1 MNMPQMNCLVT
12 GVGGQGTVLT
22 SRLIG
27 AAALAR
33 GCNVRGTETIGMAQ
47 RGGSVV
53 SHIRFGGGGIHS
65 PLIPPGRADL
75 VIAFESAEA
84 LRTLPFLAP
93 GGSMLVLNRGI
104 APAGAAIKNAP
115 YDPAC
120 FTGELR
126 KVLDPSRLA
135 IIDSEDLIRRCG
147 SARVINTALL
157 GFAAQKFLPFTLEE
171 LSSVL
176 KDRLP
181 DRYVQMNEQALR
193 AGAEL
198 GRPQ

>member
-1 MNMPQMNCLVT
+1 MNMPPMNCLIT
-12 GVGGQGTVLT
+12 GVGGQGTVLI

-53 SHIRFGGGGIHS
+53 SHIRFGGGPIHS

-104 APAGAAIKNAP
+104 VPAGAPEKSP
-115 YDPAC
+115 SHDPAR
-120 FTGELR
+120 FIEELQ
-126 KVLDPSRLA
+126 KALAPSRLA

-147 SARVINTALL
+147 SARVVNIALL
-157 GFAAQKFLPFTLEE
+157 GFAAEKLLPFTLEE
-171 LSSVL
+171 FLPVL
-176 KDRLP
+176 RERLP
-181 DRYVQMNEQALR
+181 ERHIQINERALDI
-193 AGAEL
+193 GAEL
-198 GRPQ
+198 